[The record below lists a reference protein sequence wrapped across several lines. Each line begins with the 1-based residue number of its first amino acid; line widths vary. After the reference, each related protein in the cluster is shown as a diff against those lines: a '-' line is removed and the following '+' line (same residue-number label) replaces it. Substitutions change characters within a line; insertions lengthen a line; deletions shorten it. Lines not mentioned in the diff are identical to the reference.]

1 MRKYSDCNLNEF
13 IFCMH
18 IFIVDPIFICNFQY
32 KFFVAMCAIKLLI
45 IYLWLIY
52 RKPIIFCNIYNFLQA
67 GQFQVIETTA
77 MTPSAMGVY
86 PINTHGNPLLSFDIS
101 HSCQTLAFGDQGGK
115 SYKVYCKVNII
126 IIHALSLYNICHKM
140 IFNKL
145 MQILAAIF
153 LNVPS
158 HIVTWM
164 AFSNVLDLVEMALCL
179 KCLKNYTVKYNT
191 FTENKMK

>member
-1 MRKYSDCNLNEF
+1 M
-13 IFCMH
+13 
-18 IFIVDPIFICNFQY
+18 
-32 KFFVAMCAIKLLI
+32 
-45 IYLWLIY
+45 
-52 RKPIIFCNIYNFLQA
+52 
-67 GQFQVIETTA
+67 IETTA

-115 SYKVYCKVNII
+115 SIKEFCKH
-126 IIHALSLYNICHKM
+126 IIHGFSLYNICHKM

-179 KCLKNYTVKYNT
+179 KCLIKYTVKYNT